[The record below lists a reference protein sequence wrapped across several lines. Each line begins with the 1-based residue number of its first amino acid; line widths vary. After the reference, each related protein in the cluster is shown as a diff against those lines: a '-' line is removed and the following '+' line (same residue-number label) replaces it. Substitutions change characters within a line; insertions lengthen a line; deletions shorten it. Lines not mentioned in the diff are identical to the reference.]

1 MESKYISI
9 NILENLI
16 KETKLSEV
24 KNLCRKAIF
33 NITNHADFK
42 NNSMSDYMNKK
53 RLYLVYEN
61 DELYKFI
68 KEN

>member
-1 MESKYISI
+1 MNSKYISI

-16 KETKLSEV
+16 KETNSKTV

-33 NITNHADFK
+33 NITNNADFK
-42 NNSMSDYMNKK
+42 NNSMSDYMNKE
-53 RLYLVYEN
+53 RIYLLYEN

-68 KEN
+68 G